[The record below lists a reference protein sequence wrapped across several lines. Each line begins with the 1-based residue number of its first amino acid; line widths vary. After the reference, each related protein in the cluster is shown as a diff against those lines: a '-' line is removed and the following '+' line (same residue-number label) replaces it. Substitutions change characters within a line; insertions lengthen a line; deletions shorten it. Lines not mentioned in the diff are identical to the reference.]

1 MQGKGFDFIP
11 SQSRHVSGSSARR
24 RAGRERTEAV
34 PLGSLTQLR
43 SAQVCGVCGSARVT
57 SLAMNLTDG
66 TPVVFTSCHHCENR
80 RWEHDGETLSVT
92 DVIERTRKSG

>member
-1 MQGKGFDFIP
+1 MNP
-11 SQSRHVSGSSARR
+11 SAVTPQMPRPRTA
-24 RAGRERTEAV
+24 AGRRTRREHLEAA

-43 SAQVCGVCGSARVT
+43 SGQVCGVCGSPRVT

-80 RWEHDGETLSVT
+80 RWEHDGETLTVT
-92 DVIERTRKSG
+92 DVIERTRKPA

>member
-11 SQSRHVSGSSARR
+11 SQSRHVGGSSARR

-34 PLGSLTQLR
+34 PLGSLTHTR
-43 SAQVCGVCGSARVT
+43 PARDCAVCSSTRVT
-57 SLAMNLTDG
+57 HLAMTLTDG
-66 TPVVFTSCHHCENR
+66 TPVVFVSCHHCENR